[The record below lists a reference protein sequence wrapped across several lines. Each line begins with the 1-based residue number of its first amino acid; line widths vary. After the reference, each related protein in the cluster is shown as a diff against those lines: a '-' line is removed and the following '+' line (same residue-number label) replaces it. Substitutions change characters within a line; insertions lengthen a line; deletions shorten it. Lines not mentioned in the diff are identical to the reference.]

1 MKEILENLVFRHRKT
16 VVVLFLVLTAFMLWQ
31 ASHLKID
38 AGFAKLLPLKHPYM
52 QTYLEYREAYGG
64 ANKVVIAIKAREGDI
79 FTPEFFE
86 VLADVTDE
94 VFFIPGV
101 DRTRVMSL
109 FTPNVRF
116 TEVVEDGIAGG
127 NVIPADFEPTAEGLA
142 KVRENILKSNY
153 MGRLVASDFSAA
165 IVVAELLEVNPNTG
179 ERLDFISVASQLED
193 VRTKYSSHEVGVAY
207 EYNII
212 GFA

>member
-109 FTPNVRF
+109 FTPLSL
-116 TEVVEDGIAGG
+116 IH
-127 NVIPADFEPTAEGLA
+127 I
-142 KVRENILKSNY
+142 
-153 MGRLVASDFSAA
+153 
-165 IVVAELLEVNPNTG
+165 
-179 ERLDFISVASQLED
+179 
-193 VRTKYSSHEVGVAY
+193 
-207 EYNII
+207 
-212 GFA
+212 